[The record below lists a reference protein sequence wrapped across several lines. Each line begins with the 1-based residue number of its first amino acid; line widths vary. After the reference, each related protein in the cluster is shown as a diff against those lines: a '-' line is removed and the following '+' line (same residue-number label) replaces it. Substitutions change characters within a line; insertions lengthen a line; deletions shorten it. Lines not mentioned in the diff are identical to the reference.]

1 MSFDLSTLRAS
12 LAGELLSD
20 ESIRLI
26 YATDASAYRELP
38 LAVAMPANM
47 QDLHYIIR
55 FARENKLGIIPRAAG
70 TSIAGQVVGNGLVVD
85 ISRHF
90 SKILELNRE
99 EAWVRVQPGVILDE
113 LNRML
118 ANEGLFFGPETSTSN
133 RCMIGGMVGNNSC
146 GAHSLIY
153 GSTREHVLSLKAI
166 LSDGSE
172 VEFKRLGSDDYA
184 QKLVVPGLEGDI
196 YRTTHQI
203 LANPENQK
211 EILEQFPHPDIERRN
226 TGYALDMLLRMKP
239 FSPDGPDFNM
249 CSLIAGSEGT
259 LAFMTEITLN
269 LVPLPP
275 AHKALL
281 CVHLKTIQEALQAN
295 LVALAHLPVAVELM
309 DKAILDL
316 TKGNIEQNKN
326 RFFIEGDP
334 GALLLV
340 EFAEQDTDVLLQK
353 VQQTIVS
360 LQESGYGYAFPVLR
374 GSEIKQ
380 VWELRKA
387 GLGVLTNMPGD
398 AKPVPLIEDTAVRP
412 VDLPEYIREFDEIL
426 AKYGKSCVYYA
437 HIATGELHLRPVLNL
452 KLKEEVDLFY
462 QIGLESAKL
471 VKKYKGSISGEHG
484 DGRLRGEFIPMMIGD
499 HNYELLKEI
508 KKTWDPHALFNPG
521 KITETPA
528 MNSSLRS
535 EPGKP
540 ERKIDTLFSFED
552 DLGILRAVEKCNG
565 SAACRKTELAGG
577 TMCPS
582 YQGTRDERNTTRAR
596 ANILREFLS
605 NSTRANPFS
614 HQEIYEVMDLC
625 LSCKACKSE
634 CPSSVDMA
642 KLKAEFLQHYYDE
655 YGIPLRSRLIAWLP
669 AIHAVFKFAP
679 WLANWGQNLALT
691 KKILKIS
698 PDRRLPSMSATTL
711 RTWKSHHKKPAG
723 GKKVYLFADEFTN
736 FLDADLGIKTILLLE
751 KLGYEVIIPRHKES
765 GRTFFSKGLIR
776 TGAKIARENVSLLYP
791 IISQETPLV
800 GIEPSAILSFRD
812 EYPELVGPELEAKA
826 KELSKNCLL
835 IDEFLDR
842 EMQAGRISADSFS
855 NESKEIQYHGHC
867 QQKSIASLK
876 SVVKILGL
884 PRNYAVKLIPS
895 GCCGMAGSFGYEK
908 EHTDLSMKIG
918 ELVLFPTVRKYKDS
932 SIIAASGTS
941 CRHQIKDGTGVKALH
956 PVEILFDAL
965 V

>member
-12 LAGELLSD
+12 LVGELLSD

-38 LAVAMPANM
+38 LAVAMPANV
-47 QDLHYIIR
+47 QDLHQIIR

-70 TSIAGQVVGNGLVVD
+70 TSIAGQVVGNGIVVD

-90 SKILELNRE
+90 SEILELNRE

-118 ANEGLFFGPETSTSN
+118 AIEGLFFGPETSTSN

-172 VEFKRLGSDDYA
+172 VEFKRLGSDEYA
-184 QKLVVPGLEGDI
+184 QKLKSPGLEGDI
-196 YRTTHQI
+196 YRATHQI

-239 FSPDGPDFNM
+239 FSPDGHDFNM

-275 AHKALL
+275 THKALL

-295 LVALAHLPVAVELM
+295 LVALANQPVAVELM

-340 EFAEQDTDVLLQK
+340 EFAEQDADVLLQK
-353 VQQTIVS
+353 VQQSIVS
-360 LQESGYGYAFPVLR
+360 LQESGYGFAFPVLR

-452 KLKEEVDLFY
+452 KLKEEVDLF
-462 QIGLESAKL
+462 
-471 VKKYKGSISGEHG
+471 
-484 DGRLRGEFIPMMIGD
+484 
-499 HNYELLKEI
+499 
-508 KKTWDPHALFNPG
+508 
-521 KITETPA
+521 
-528 MNSSLRS
+528 
-535 EPGKP
+535 
-540 ERKIDTLFSFED
+540 
-552 DLGILRAVEKCNG
+552 
-565 SAACRKTELAGG
+565 
-577 TMCPS
+577 
-582 YQGTRDERNTTRAR
+582 
-596 ANILREFLS
+596 
-605 NSTRANPFS
+605 
-614 HQEIYEVMDLC
+614 
-625 LSCKACKSE
+625 
-634 CPSSVDMA
+634 
-642 KLKAEFLQHYYDE
+642 
-655 YGIPLRSRLIAWLP
+655 
-669 AIHAVFKFAP
+669 
-679 WLANWGQNLALT
+679 
-691 KKILKIS
+691 
-698 PDRRLPSMSATTL
+698 
-711 RTWKSHHKKPAG
+711 
-723 GKKVYLFADEFTN
+723 
-736 FLDADLGIKTILLLE
+736 
-751 KLGYEVIIPRHKES
+751 
-765 GRTFFSKGLIR
+765 
-776 TGAKIARENVSLLYP
+776 
-791 IISQETPLV
+791 
-800 GIEPSAILSFRD
+800 
-812 EYPELVGPELEAKA
+812 
-826 KELSKNCLL
+826 
-835 IDEFLDR
+835 
-842 EMQAGRISADSFS
+842 
-855 NESKEIQYHGHC
+855 
-867 QQKSIASLK
+867 
-876 SVVKILGL
+876 
-884 PRNYAVKLIPS
+884 
-895 GCCGMAGSFGYEK
+895 
-908 EHTDLSMKIG
+908 
-918 ELVLFPTVRKYKDS
+918 
-932 SIIAASGTS
+932 
-941 CRHQIKDGTGVKALH
+941 
-956 PVEILFDAL
+956 
-965 V
+965 